1 MPVFLCAAAQI
12 GYTPSDFQTFP
23 GEIMDSLTLGSGQT
37 LNFLHANG
45 YPPRA
50 YLPLLRRL
58 AENYQ
63 VQAPLQRPLWPG
75 SEPKSFHDWNPLSE
89 DFLRFLEESGQ
100 RAPVMAVGHSM
111 GGIAILRAA
120 LRQPQ
125 RFRALILLD
134 PVLFPPATIYAWRLI
149 HFLGLGHRFHPLI
162 GAAQKRRREFDDLER
177 LFRGYRRKATFRYLD
192 DEALRAY
199 VEAIACP
206 NAAGGYRL
214 CYSPEWEV
222 KIYESGVSPDMEL
235 WRGLKTLKIPTLIVR
250 GAETDTFL
258 PAAARRVQRL
268 NPAIQIISVAR
279 STHLVPLEQPQA
291 VAEAMRD
298 FLAGL

>member
-1 MPVFLCAAAQI
+1 
-12 GYTPSDFQTFP
+12 
-23 GEIMDSLTLGSGQT
+23 MDSLTLGSGPT

-45 YPPRA
+45 YPPRT
-50 YLPLLRRL
+50 YLPLLQRL
-58 AENYQ
+58 AQNHQ
-63 VQAPLQRPLWPG
+63 LRAPLQRPLWPN
-75 SEPKSFHDWNPLSE
+75 SAPAELRDWIPLST

-100 RAPVMAVGHSM
+100 HAPVTAIGHSM

-120 LRQPQ
+120 LRQPE

-149 HFLGLGHRFHPLI
+149 HFLGLGQRFHPLI

-177 LFRGYRRKATFRYLD
+177 LWRGYRRKATFRYME

-206 NAAGGYRL
+206 AEAGGYRL

-222 KIYESGVSPDMEL
+222 QIYDSGVSPDMEL
-235 WRGLKTLKIPTLIVR
+235 WRGLKTLRIPTLILR
-250 GAETDTFL
+250 GGETDTFL
-258 PAAARRVQRL
+258 ASTARRVQKI
-268 NPAIQIISVAR
+268 NPAIQIISLER
-279 STHLVPLEQPQA
+279 STHLLPLEQPQA
-291 VAEAMRD
+291 VAEAILH
-298 FLAGL
+298 FCAALP

>member
-1 MPVFLCAAAQI
+1 
-12 GYTPSDFQTFP
+12 
-23 GEIMDSLTLGSGQT
+23 MDELSLGSGTT

-50 YLPLLRRL
+50 YLPLLQRL
-58 AENYQ
+58 AKNYQ
-63 VQAPLQRPLWPG
+63 IRALIQRPLWPN
-75 SEPKSFHDWNPLSE
+75 SAPETFHDWNPLSE
-89 DFLRFLEESGQ
+89 DFLHFLEESHQ

-120 LRQPQ
+120 LRQPEH
-125 RFRALILLD
+125 FRALILLD
-134 PVLFPPATIYAWRLI
+134 PVLFPPATILAWRLI
-149 HFLGLGHRFHPLI
+149 HFLGLGERFHPLI
-162 GAAQKRRREFDDLER
+162 AAAKNRRREFDDLER
-177 LFRGYRRKATFRYLD
+177 LFRGYRRKATFNYLD

-199 VEAIACP
+199 IEAIACP
-206 NAAGGYRL
+206 APTGGYRL

-222 KIYESGVSPDMEL
+222 KIYDSGVSPDMEL
-235 WRGLKTLKIPTLIVR
+235 WRGLKTLKIPTLILR

-268 NPAIQIISVAR
+268 NPAIQIQTIAR

-291 VAEAMRD
+291 VAESIQRFCAA
-298 FLAGL
+298 LP